1 MLHLLIVA
9 ANYAPQY
16 SALLTILVQWA
27 CDRSCEEAMTSQP
40 NVGVALAQPRNA
52 SRPITAMSRDHHM
65 QQDEALPPYFL
76 RVAPVLFHRR
86 YLSFSNRATILVT
99 ENGLIVSVEDA
110 RTLVG
115 TAYIFKDIFEEY
127 AFHPEPP
134 VAPQPRVQPARAN
147 KSKPRSQKKKKGK
160 GKAKANNQSA
170 SETESETE
178 SSSEEDDQLMDSD
191 WKEGAED
198 GEGRKQTREDDDAP
212 PSTAFEIP
220 LNTVL
225 ECLNIFGTV
234 GASATNVSSGGGS
247 GGREGG
253 AGRGQGRGWR
263 RDHNHDDNN
272 DSDAERGGRR
282 EGRGIEA
289 YFTGAGSEKKTGMR
303 LSYAGSGYPLTMIIA
318 EDASGPT
325 TTCEVTT
332 FEPEPQ
338 FELDFDSSSTML
350 KIILKSSW
358 LRDALSELDP
368 SCEKL
373 TFIGNPPTT
382 PEPQNAAAENSR
394 QKQPQRR
401 VPPPRPMLRIQATGT
416 FGSTEMDYPNDRE
429 VLETFECVQT
439 VSFSYRF
446 AHISRTLRALQ
457 SSTKT
462 SLRIDENGL
471 LSLQFLMPTPRPRN
485 IGGTTD
491 AFVELRCSALEEDF

>member
-1 MLHLLIVA
+1 M
-9 ANYAPQY
+9 
-16 SALLTILVQWA
+16 
-27 CDRSCEEAMTSQP
+27 SQD
-40 NVGVALAQPRNA
+40 N
-52 SRPITAMSRDHHM
+52 M
-65 QQDEALPPYFL
+65 QQDETLPPAAVGFQ
-76 RVAPVLFHRR
+76 
-86 YLSFSNRATILVT
+86 RATVLVT
-99 ENGLIVSVEDA
+99 ENGLIVSVEEA
-110 RTLVG
+110 RTLIG

-134 VAPQPRVQPARAN
+134 VAPRPRVQPPRAH

-160 GKAKANNQSA
+160 GKAKANVQSA

-178 SSSEEDDQLMDSD
+178 SSSEEDDQLRDSD
-191 WKEGAED
+191 WEEGPED
-198 GEGRKQTREDDDAP
+198 GEGRKRTREEEDAP

-220 LNTVL
+220 LSTVL

-234 GASATNVSSGGGS
+234 GASATNVSSGGGP

-263 RDHNHDDNN
+263 RDRDDN
-272 DSDAERGGRR
+272 DGSDAERGGRR

-289 YFTGAGSEKKTGMR
+289 YFTGAASEKKTGMR
-303 LSYAGSGYPLTMIIA
+303 LSYAGAGYPLTMIIA

-325 TTCEVTT
+325 TTCEITT
-332 FEPEPQ
+332 FDPEPQ

-350 KIILKSSW
+350 KIILKGT
-358 LRDALSELDP
+358 LLP
-368 SCEKL
+368 
-373 TFIGNPPTT
+373 
-382 PEPQNAAAENSR
+382 PQNLRTRPQEIHGK
-394 QKQPQRR
+394 KQPQRR

-416 FGSTEMDYPNDRE
+416 FGSAEMDYPNDRD

-471 LSLQFLMPTPRPRN
+471 LSLQFLMPTPRPRS